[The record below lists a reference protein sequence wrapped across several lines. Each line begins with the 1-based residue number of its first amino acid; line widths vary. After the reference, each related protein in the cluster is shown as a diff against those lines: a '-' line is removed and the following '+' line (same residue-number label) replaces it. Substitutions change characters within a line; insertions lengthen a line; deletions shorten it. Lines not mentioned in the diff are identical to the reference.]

1 MSKLF
6 PSRLSLLLLAGSL
19 AFAQAPRPQLV
30 QSVPIETGLEDPKL
44 PLALDVWPEMI
55 RGAKHTL
62 DLAHFYVTNGPDPK
76 TSSLEPTLAALEAAG
91 ARGVKIRILLATRM
105 LDQDPASVAR
115 LRRIPGIQFRAF
127 DFGAENRGILHAKYF
142 LVDGREAFLGSQ
154 NLDWRALQHIH
165 ETGLRFNTQA
175 LVKSLAAIFE
185 TDWTFAATHLR
196 PERPAAATA
205 TARPAYELVA
215 SPPFLNPPGVRS
227 ALPALEELLELA
239 RTRIRVQLLTYSPVS
254 GRVNYWPALDN
265 ALRAAAVR
273 GVQVELLVSDWN
285 LASPAV
291 DHLKSL
297 ALVPNLEIQIA
308 SIPDLATGPIPFAR
322 VIHSKYMTVDGEILW
337 LGTSNWSQD
346 YFTASRNVEIIAREK
361 DLAVQADGIFERL
374 WNSRFCTRLDPGK
387 TYTPRKRE

>member
-1 MSKLF
+1 MSK
-6 PSRLSLLLLAGSL
+6 RLSSHVGLLLAGSL
-19 AFAQAPRPQLV
+19 AFAQVPRPQLV
-30 QSVPIETGLEDPKL
+30 QSVPTETGLEDPRL
-44 PLALDVWPEMI
+44 PLAREVWPEMI

-76 TSSLEPTLAALEAAG
+76 TSPLEPTLAALEAAG

-115 LRRIPGIQFRAF
+115 LRKIPGAQFRAF
-127 DFGAENRGILHAKYF
+127 DFGAENRGVLHAKYF
-142 LVDGREAFLGSQ
+142 LVDGREGFLGSQ

-165 ETGLRFNTQA
+165 ETGLRFSTPS
-175 LVKSLAAIFE
+175 LVKPLAAIFE
-185 TDWTFAATHLR
+185 TDWAFAATHIR
-196 PERPAAATA
+196 PERFATA
-205 TARPAYELVA
+205 TVTARPTYELVA
-215 SPPFLNPPGVRS
+215 SPAFLNPPEVRA
-227 ALPALEELLELA
+227 ALPVLEELLGSA
-239 RTRIRVQLLTYSPVS
+239 KTRIRVQLLTYSPVS
-254 GRVNYWPALDN
+254 GRVNYWPILHN
-265 ALRAAAVR
+265 ALRTAAVR
-273 GVQVELLVSDWN
+273 SVRVELLVSDWN

-297 ALVPNLEIQIA
+297 ALLPNLEIRIA

-322 VIHSKYMTVDGEILW
+322 VVHSKYMTVDGEVLW

-361 DLAVQADGIFERL
+361 GLAAQADGIFERL

-387 TYTPRKRE
+387 AYTPRKRE